1 MTRRLILLLLICLM
15 ATPVL
20 AQTTP
25 PVTPT
30 ATQIPVFS
38 LQPGTVEGNI
48 NDNAL
53 SVRYSFD
60 ANADDSVTIS
70 MDTTSGDLDPFLSL
84 FGPDG
89 KLIESNDDRESGNR
103 NALIA
108 LTLTQRGTYTIE
120 ATHFEQADTHTS
132 GTFRLTLAVAGTQGN
147 GGTPSDPLSSPP
159 NFNVDFS
166 IIDTQNVVAGTV
178 SDDAPQRYFAI
189 GGKQGD
195 LVRVIMTRT
204 SGDLSPS
211 LRILNDRSEELSRE
225 TQTRAGESIAYVTLP
240 LTGWYLIEAGR
251 TVGDTGTGNF
261 DLYATRL
268 AAAVLQVGQPVSAS
282 FSAETPALSYIVNA
296 RIGDVVT
303 VTMFTTDANS
313 PVQPQLEL
321 LDLSLNTVARATGE
335 RFVTLRTPIPRS
347 GPYIVR
353 ATNLRAS
360 TAGGF
365 NLRLTSTPS
374 QTFSTQTVSYNNQYK
389 GTISAEAPLAFYRFN
404 GKAGELVTI
413 SMKASSGDLNSM
425 LILMDN
431 DLNELTSNDDVSTG
445 RDSRITQFRLP
456 KDGQYVIVATR
467 SGLASGTTSGSYT
480 LAITAGEI
488 SLTGGAFTATLRWT
502 GTADLNLF
510 VRDPSGRTVSWSSPQ
525 IPDGGDLQIDS
536 NTRCET
542 PSDEPVEHSYWP
554 TLITGDYEVWA
565 WSEDGCGRSADTPF
579 TLEVKVNGTA
589 ILQAQD
595 SLKLGQRYQVG
606 LRVNASAEGAEGF
619 IIDPGAIFNPSQ
631 QQHASEGGDS
641 VIRYGETVTGTL
653 SNDVYALFY
662 QFSGAAGDQVEIAAA
677 RLSGDLDTVIVLHD
691 AADDPL
697 PNGEND
703 DAAGETKDS
712 RLSYTLPADGTYII
726 AVTRYGVRDG
736 TTSGDFKL
744 SLARTNA
751 GF

>member
-1 MTRRLILLLLICLM
+1 MILLLLLCLLI
-15 ATPVL
+15 AAPPASLL
-20 AQTTP
+20 AQPPPPITP
-25 PVTPT
+25 APT
-30 ATQIPVFS
+30 AVPVFP

-48 NDNAL
+48 NDSAP

-60 ANADDSVTIS
+60 ANSDDSVTIS

-84 FGPDG
+84 FAPDG
-89 KLIESNDDRESGNR
+89 TLIENNDDRESGNR

-120 ATHFEQADTHTS
+120 ATHFEQADTRTS
-132 GTFRLTLAVAGTQGN
+132 GTFRLTLAIAGTQGS
-147 GGTPSDPLSSPP
+147 GGTPGDPLSNPP
-159 NFNVDFS
+159 NFSVDFS
-166 IIDTQNVVAGTV
+166 IIDTQNVVAGAV
-178 SDDAPQRYFAI
+178 SDDVPQRYYAI

-225 TQTRAGESIAYVTLP
+225 TQTRAGESIAYITLP

-251 TVGDTGTGNF
+251 SEGTGNF

-268 AAAVLQVGQPVSAS
+268 AAAVLQVGQPVTGS

-296 RIGDVVT
+296 RIGDGVT

-353 ATNLRAS
+353 ATNLSAS
-360 TAGGF
+360 GGGGF

-374 QTFSTQTVSYNNQYK
+374 KNFSTQTVSYNNQYK
-389 GTISAEAPLAFYRFN
+389 GAISDEAPLAFYRFN

-413 SMKASSGDLNSM
+413 SMKAASTDLNAM
-425 LILMDN
+425 LLLMDN

-445 RDSRITQFRLP
+445 RDARITQFRLS

-467 SGLASGTTSGSYT
+467 SGLANGTTTGSYT

-488 SLTGGAFTATLRWT
+488 SLASGAFTATLRWS
-502 GTADLNLF
+502 GAADLNLF
-510 VRDPSGRTVSWSSPQ
+510 VRDPNGRTISWSSPQ

-542 PSDEPVEHSYWP
+542 PSDEPVEHGYWP
-554 TLITGDYEVWA
+554 ALITGDYEVWA
-565 WSEDGCGRSADTPF
+565 WYEDG
-579 TLEVKVNGTA
+579 
-589 ILQAQD
+589 
-595 SLKLGQRYQVG
+595 
-606 LRVNASAEGAEGF
+606 
-619 IIDPGAIFNPSQ
+619 
-631 QQHASEGGDS
+631 
-641 VIRYGETVTGTL
+641 
-653 SNDVYALFY
+653 
-662 QFSGAAGDQVEIAAA
+662 
-677 RLSGDLDTVIVLHD
+677 
-691 AADDPL
+691 
-697 PNGEND
+697 
-703 DAAGETKDS
+703 
-712 RLSYTLPADGTYII
+712 
-726 AVTRYGVRDG
+726 
-736 TTSGDFKL
+736 
-744 SLARTNA
+744 
-751 GF
+751 